1 MSDWRIEEDHK
12 AAVENPGDECGDRVL
27 PYTGLRVIVR
37 RQEAKRRFSGRSGG
51 FAWRKGKLGKLTL
64 LGGASAGITHGRG
77 GRTLLRLGRISNNGK
92 GVSSGARCRL
102 DDQVSNSVAAIQG
115 ESTSFPVRGS

>member
-37 RQEAKRRFSGRSGG
+37 WQEAKRRFSGRSGG

-64 LGGASAGITHGRG
+64 LGGVGQPALPWVAPRGRCCDWGGSQTMAKESPLEPGAGLMV
-77 GRTLLRLGRISNNGK
+77 TLAT
-92 GVSSGARCRL
+92 V
-102 DDQVSNSVAAIQG
+102 
-115 ESTSFPVRGS
+115 